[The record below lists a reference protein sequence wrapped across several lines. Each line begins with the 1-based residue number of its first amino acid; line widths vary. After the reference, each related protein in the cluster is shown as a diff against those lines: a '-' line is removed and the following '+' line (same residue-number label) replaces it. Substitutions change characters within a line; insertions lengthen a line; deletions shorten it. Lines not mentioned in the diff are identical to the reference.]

1 MLNTYE
7 DIAQQIDAEY
17 EAEFETMTAIKS
29 DAQAN
34 RLIGIIKNNK
44 EEMKLAAAK
53 AKEVI
58 SDYKYRVELWR
69 DKTID
74 SLENQNQMYLKMLNE
89 YYQAKSPDGK
99 KMKFPN
105 GSIGIYAVR
114 ESYNW
119 TDEKALLD
127 YIMEE
132 SQNPDLEASGVFDG
146 LLRYKAELN
155 KDALKSKLQFDSN
168 GEAFINGIHIPF
180 VEHVEKSEAFNVK

>member
-58 SDYKYRVELWR
+58 SDYKYRVE
-69 DKTID
+69 
-74 SLENQNQMYLKMLNE
+74 
-89 YYQAKSPDGK
+89 
-99 KMKFPN
+99 
-105 GSIGIYAVR
+105 
-114 ESYNW
+114 
-119 TDEKALLD
+119 
-127 YIMEE
+127 
-132 SQNPDLEASGVFDG
+132 
-146 LLRYKAELN
+146 
-155 KDALKSKLQFDSN
+155 
-168 GEAFINGIHIPF
+168 
-180 VEHVEKSEAFNVK
+180 

>member
-17 EAEFETMTAIKS
+17 DAEFETMTAIKS
-29 DAQAN
+29 DAQAD
-34 RLIGIIKNNK
+34 RLIGIIKNNR

-74 SLENQNQMYLKMLNE
+74 SLENQNQMYMKMLNE
-89 YYQAKSPDGK
+89 YYQTKSPDGK

-105 GSIGIYAVR
+105 GNIGIYAVR

-119 TDEKALLD
+119 TDEKALVD
-127 YIMEE
+127 YIVEE
-132 SQNPDLEASGVFDG
+132 SQNPNMEASGVFDG

-155 KDALKSKLQFDSN
+155 KDAIKSKLQFDSN
-168 GEAFINGIHIPF
+168 GDAYINGVHIPF
-180 VEHVEKSEAFNVK
+180 IEHVEKSEAFNVK

>member
-34 RLIGIIKNNK
+34 RLIFIIKNYK
-44 EEMKLAAAK
+44 EEMQLAAAK

-99 KMKFPN
+99 KMKFTN

-155 KDALKSKLQFDSN
+155 KDAIKSKLQFDSN

>member
-34 RLIGIIKNNK
+34 RQIGIIKNNK

-89 YYQAKSPDGK
+89 YYQAKAPDGK

-155 KDALKSKLQFDSN
+155 KDAIKSKLQFDSN